1 LVKTDYWLENVSTR
15 GMINANRG
23 GTLKFPPL
31 PLLRFFS

>member
-1 LVKTDYWLENVSTR
+1 
-15 GMINANRG
+15 MINANRG